1 MILAAFRSEWVKLRR
16 PSLFLSLYG
25 AIAGVALLI
34 TILTFALAGHHF
46 RGGGGGGGG
55 GGGRVAITLA
65 QLAQPDALGKA
76 FSGFAGLLGIISL
89 AVAGAQMASEYSV
102 GTLRNLLIRQ
112 PRRLVLL
119 AGKYL
124 AVLTFSALA
133 VLLACIIGAA
143 TAFVMA
149 HVRGVSTSAWTSSA
163 GLSDSLKAFGEVA
176 LAVCGYTTLGI
187 VVGNLLRSPGA
198 AIAVGLVYILPF
210 ELILSATVSGSDKW
224 LPGQLLSAVASGGS
238 SDVNLHTA
246 IVRALAYMIL
256 LAAGTAALFVRRD
269 VTA

>member
-1 MILAAFRSEWVKLRR
+1 MIPAAFRSEWVKLRR
-16 PSLFLSLYG
+16 PSLLLSLYG
-25 AIAGVALLI
+25 AIAGVAILI

-46 RGGGGGGGG
+46 RGGGGG
-55 GGGRVAITLA
+55 RRAAVTLA

-76 FSGFAGLLGIISL
+76 FSDFASLLGIISL

-112 PRRLVLL
+112 PRRLVLWT
-119 AGKYL
+119 GKFI

-133 VLLACIIGAA
+133 VLLACIVGTI
-143 TAFVMA
+143 TAVVMA
-149 HVRGVSTSAWTSSA
+149 HVRGVSTSAWTSST
-163 GLSDSLKAFGEVA
+163 GLTDSLKAFGEVT
-176 LAVCGYTTLGI
+176 LAVCGYTTLGM

-210 ELILSATVSGSDKW
+210 ELILSATVNGSDRW
-224 LPGQLLSAVASGGS
+224 LPGQLLSAVSAGGT
-238 SDVNLHTA
+238 SDISLHTA
-246 IVRALAYMIL
+246 IIRAMAYMVV
-256 LAAGTAALFVRRD
+256 LAGGTAVLFVRRD